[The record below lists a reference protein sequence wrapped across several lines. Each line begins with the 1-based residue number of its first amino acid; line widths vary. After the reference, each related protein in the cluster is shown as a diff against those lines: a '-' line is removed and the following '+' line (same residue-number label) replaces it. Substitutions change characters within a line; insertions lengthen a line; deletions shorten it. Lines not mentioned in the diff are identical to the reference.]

1 MADAYYPWLQGTAS
15 GQHDNALLPGVIHHR
30 PCFAHVEF
38 MLTNG
43 QVVLADGGALIW
55 KDAGLAMT
63 TETGEC
69 MPACWRRCAGES
81 CCQNK
86 FTGPGKAAF
95 SFKLPGDIHPFM
107 VKDVGWKLSAG
118 AFICGT
124 ENIRVDTQF
133 GGCFA
138 FMCGGEE
145 AWLSMCESRDGEN
158 ALFYAGGY
166 GAITEHKVPEGNTLQ
181 MSSGCFFAA
190 PTDANFELRMPGGCV
205 SCCFGGEGIV
215 VAITG
220 DCTVFTQN
228 RNPAIWKTILR
239 REGVKKKQKGTAIE

>member
-1 MADAYYPWLQGTAS
+1 MSEAGYYPWLANTAS
-15 GQHDNALLPGVIHHR
+15 GTEENGLLNGVIHHR

-38 MLTNG
+38 TLAQG

-63 TETGEC
+63 TVVGDC
-69 MPACWRRCAGES
+69 CPACWRKCAGES

-95 SFKLPGDIHPFM
+95 SFKLPGDIHPFL
-107 VKDVGWKLSAG
+107 VESVAWKLSAG

-124 ENIRVDTQF
+124 QNVEVSTEF

-145 AWLSMCESRDGEN
+145 AWLSKCSSSDDQK

-190 PTDANFELRMPGGCV
+190 PEDSSFELRMPGGCC
-205 SCCFGGEGIV
+205 SCFFGGEGIV

-220 DCTVFTQN
+220 DTTVFTQN

-239 REGVKKKQKGTAIE
+239 REGAKKKQEGGST